1 MGRRA
6 APPSELQPG
15 VPQPGAA
22 VARALGIY
30 LGQLYGWIKQG
41 KVKNYKEDGYPNG
54 KGVEVLLE
62 EARAV
67 WMTSKKK
74 GPRAARTPGQQARV
88 ASKRAKRAGEPA
100 DLIPREK
107 RLKPGTIISYEK
119 GQPGHSDYARR
130 PAFNVAQ
137 VVGSTGQIT
146 FLDDGNRRV
155 HYTGMVIDDLVF
167 TTQRLSYMMARGVA
181 RIERPHQVLGMVLLS
196 FILEGNVELAQSL
209 ENWMLM
215 EGLDVQ
221 VPEIMDV
228 PEESAD
234 DETAVAVGADDD

>member
-6 APPSELQPG
+6 APPSEMEPG

-41 KVKNYKEDGYPNG
+41 KVKNFKADGYPNG

-74 GPRAARTPGQQARV
+74 GPRAARTPGQEAR
-88 ASKRAKRAGEPA
+88 ASSRRAKGEA
-100 DLIPREK
+100 STDAPRTK
-107 RLKPGTIISYEK
+107 KLKAGTIISYEQ
-119 GQPGHSDYARR
+119 GQPGHADYARR
-130 PAFNVAQ
+130 PTFNVAQ

-146 FLDDGNRRV
+146 FLDDGNHRT

-181 RIERPHQVLGMVLLS
+181 RIERPHAVLGMVLLS
-196 FILEGNVELAQSL
+196 FILEDNIELAQSL

-215 EGLDVQ
+215 EGLEVQ

-228 PEESAD
+228 PDEVAD
-234 DETAVAVGADDD
+234 DEAAVAVGADDD